1 VFSCDHPVVEGAS
14 SSPFS
19 VAESLGLRSL
29 LHCWVRY
36 LGAAASSSLLYG
48 VFRAA
53 ALYCLLP
60 GVLNTAAYYPCCVLK
75 PIGCS
80 QPLCCV
86 KTLGYGLLS
95 PVEIKFIHSLLV

>member
-1 VFSCDHPVVEGAS
+1 VEGAA

-19 VAESLGLRSL
+19 VAEFLGLRSL
-29 LHCWVRY
+29 LHCCVRY
-36 LGAAASSSLLYG
+36 LGAAASSSLLSG

-53 ALYCLLP
+53 AFYCLLS
-60 GVLNTAAYYPCCVLK
+60 GVPNTTAYYPCCVMK

-95 PVEIKFIHSLLV
+95 PAEIKFIHSLLV